1 MVEVTNDRLYELV
14 DKTRVEIM
22 GNVSR
27 LDSKVDALIDGR
39 ISRAEQDI
47 SKLKVK
53 DATLDVKVYALVFIT
68 STVVSAVITA
78 VAYKVFQ

>member
-1 MVEVTNDRLYELV
+1 MAEVTNDRLYELV

-47 SKLKVK
+47 NRLKVK